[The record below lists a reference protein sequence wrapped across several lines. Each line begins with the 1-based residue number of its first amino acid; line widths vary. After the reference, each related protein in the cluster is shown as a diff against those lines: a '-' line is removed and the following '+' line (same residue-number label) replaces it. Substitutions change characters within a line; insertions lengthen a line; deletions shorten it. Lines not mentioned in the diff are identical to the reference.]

1 MRGRRGAWGVSRCP
15 RSVPACPAPR
25 ARATCAHASVGS
37 PDFHSKG
44 LEFTRMRRGTCLKS
58 RLHSGVSE
66 DTLQTEA
73 RVSSLFLHFVL
84 ASLGAA
90 VLCWAL

>member
-1 MRGRRGAWGVSRCP
+1 MRGRRDAWGVSRCP
-15 RSVPACPAPR
+15 RSVPACPASR
-25 ARATCAHASVGS
+25 ARAACAHVSVGS

-44 LEFTRMRRGTCLKS
+44 LEFTRMRRWTCLKS
-58 RLHSGVSE
+58 RLYSGVSE

-73 RVSSLFLHFVL
+73 VSHLSLHFVL
-84 ASLGAA
+84 ASLGAT